1 MLIGRR
7 GRVSVVGVEL
17 IVGAVGGVAA
27 VDADAV
33 GRIRHVHR
41 RTLEQQ
47 PWLCCTAALKEIK
60 VLVGKWNQTATPAG
74 GEPWPGEA
82 KTTFEWLEGGPGD
95 SPRMP

>member
-1 MLIGRR
+1 L
-7 GRVSVVGVEL
+7 
-17 IVGAVGGVAA
+17 GGVAA

-47 PWLCCTAALKEIK
+47 PWLCCTAALTENE

-82 KTTFEWLEGGPGD
+82 MTTFEWLEGGPGD